1 MKKLRL
7 KSILSNVTIL
17 LIVFS
22 FSCSRSVVSRQRPIT
37 DLPGL
42 EKKVVK
48 TCNFISSSNIRLKFQ
63 TEIEFGGKIQALSG
77 RLFLLS
83 DTCIFISLMSNS
95 LGIEVGR
102 LIANADSV
110 CLINKIDKTFF
121 SSDYQGLKYYSG
133 LNFNLLYSIF
143 SDSYVN
149 CDSVSFNS
157 SNTYFMT
164 DKNCFVVT
172 NVSADQNSTKSFFST
187 FFDSF
192 GNIFRFEYKNLG
204 SDFLRVN
211 YSNFALKDGFPGKMI
226 FSIGIDGAKRELEVE
241 YSDFTILKPEKLPT
255 MKTNIAK
262 YKRIYL

>member
-48 TCNFISSSNIRLKFQ
+48 TCNSISSSNIRLKFQ
-63 TEIEFGGKIQALSG
+63 TEIEL
-77 RLFLLS
+77 
-83 DTCIFISLMSNS
+83 
-95 LGIEVGR
+95 GR

-143 SDSYVN
+143 SASYVN

-157 SNTYFMT
+157 SNTYFMS

-211 YSNFALKDGFPGKMI
+211 YSNFALKDGFPGQMI
-226 FSIGIDGAKRELEVE
+226 VSIGIDGAKRELEVE

>member
-1 MKKLRL
+1 MKKLHL
-7 KSILSNVTIL
+7 KSILSSVTIL

-37 DLPGL
+37 DLNGL
-42 EKKVVK
+42 EKKTVK
-48 TCNFISSSNIRLKFQ
+48 ACSSISSSNIRIKFQ
-63 TEIEFGGKIQALSG
+63 TEIEIDGKIQALSG

-83 DTCIFISLMSNS
+83 DTCIFVSLLSNS

-102 LIANADSV
+102 LIANSDSV
-110 CLINKIDKTFF
+110 CIINKIDKTFF
-121 SSDYQGLKYYSG
+121 SSDYHSLKYNSG
-133 LNFNLLYSIF
+133 LNFNLLYSIL
-143 SDSYVN
+143 SDSYIN

-157 SNTYFMT
+157 TNTYFMS

-172 NVSADQNSTKSFFST
+172 NVSVDSNSAKSFFST

-192 GNIFRFEYKNLG
+192 GNIFRFEYKNLS

-226 FSIGIDGAKRELEVE
+226 FSIGIDGSKRELEVD
-241 YSDFTILKPEKLPT
+241 YSDFTIIKPEKLPA